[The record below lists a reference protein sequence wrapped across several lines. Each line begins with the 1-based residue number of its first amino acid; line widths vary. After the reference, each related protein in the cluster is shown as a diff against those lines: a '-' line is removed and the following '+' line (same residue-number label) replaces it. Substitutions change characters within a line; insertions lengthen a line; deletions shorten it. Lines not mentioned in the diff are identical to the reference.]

1 MAGALNVWMNGQLVG
16 EWSSSRNA
24 ISTFKYDSA
33 WAQRP
38 LRRALSLS
46 LPITAGA
53 SEHRGDKVANYF
65 DNLLPDSR
73 DIRLRLSSRF
83 KTRSEGAFDLLQ
95 AIGRD
100 CVGAV
105 QLLPVGM
112 QPDGWDRIEAAPLTD
127 EQVERILRSVST
139 EGPWGQR
146 QDDPDDLSDFRIS
159 IAGAQEKTALL
170 KYGGQWHL
178 PKGATPTTHILKL
191 PLGLV
196 GNMRADMGF
205 SVENEWLCAQIVREF
220 GLPMATTEMA
230 TFGAQKV
237 LVVER
242 FDRRWQTIAPGD
254 QNSDGFWPTKG
265 TWIARLPQ
273 EDFCQVT
280 GTSPGKKYEQDGGP
294 SLRAC
299 LDSLAGSQQADL
311 DRTHFVLAQLA
322 FWLLAATDGHAKNFS
337 IFHHAGGNY
346 NLTPLYDVLSAWPI
360 IGHGGNLL
368 PLHKAKLAM
377 AVRSKNAHYRIRE
390 IQARHWL
397 QLAQS
402 CGAVGVWPKMLAMTQ
417 QVDAAIN
424 RVQSILP
431 PDFPVQIWDALSDGV
446 KSQAALFLN
455 EAQLLQS
462 A

>member
-1 MAGALNVWMNGQLVG
+1 MAGALHVWMNGQLVG
-16 EWSSSRNA
+16 EWSSSRTA
-24 ISTFKYDSA
+24 VSTFKYDAA
-33 WAQRP
+33 WTRQP
-38 LRRALSLS
+38 HRRALSLS
-46 LPITAGA
+46 LPITAGG
-53 SEHRGDKVANYF
+53 SEHRGDKVTHYF
-65 DNLLPDSR
+65 ENLLPDSR
-73 DIRLRLSSRF
+73 EIRLRLSSRF

-112 QPDGWDRIEAAPLTD
+112 QPDGWDRIESVPLTD
-127 EQVERILRSVST
+127 EQVERILRSTSSDS
-139 EGPWGQR
+139 PWSQGR
-146 QDDPDDLSDFRIS
+146 DDLDGLSDFRIS

-170 KYGGQWHL
+170 KFGGQWHL

-205 SVENEWLCAQIVREF
+205 SVENEWLCSQIVREF

-242 FDRRWQTIAPGD
+242 FDRRWQGTAPGD
-254 QNSDGFWPTKG
+254 QHRDGFFPPNG

-273 EDFCQVT
+273 EDFCQAT
-280 GTSPGKKYEQDGGP
+280 GTSPHKKYEQDGGP
-294 SLRAC
+294 SIRDCMGL
-299 LDSLAGSQQADL
+299 LAGSQQADL

-346 NLTPLYDVLSAWPI
+346 SFTPLYDVLSAWPI
-360 IGHGGNLL
+360 IGHGANLL
-368 PLHKAKLAM
+368 SLQKAKLAM

-390 IQARHWL
+390 IQARHWHN
-397 QLAQS
+397 LANS
-402 CGAVGVWPKMLAMTQ
+402 CGAGGVWPKMLAMAQ
-417 QVDAAIN
+417 QADAALN
-424 RVQSILP
+424 RVQPILP
-431 PDFPVQIWDALSDGV
+431 HDFPVQIWDAVSEGV
-446 KSQAALFLN
+446 KSQANLFLN
-455 EAQLLQS
+455 EAHLL
-462 A
+462 